1 MAINP
6 NIALQAKGIELENPM
21 AAYGRAQQI
30 MANKMAMDTSQRSL
44 QSQNALRAYVQGGG
58 RLDTPEGIQAALQ
71 TGVDPKTVYEVASSR
86 AEYEQKQLKAAEDR
100 INYHRNLLS
109 AVGDERT
116 YQSWLSGVEKESPEI
131 AQRYRDFSPNYDPNK
146 LPRIAMD
153 AKALLDATVSRR
165 TATPMVGENG
175 GVYGVEVGGIGP
187 GVANEV
193 VTGGAAPVAAQAPA
207 EAGAVAPV
215 GGPAE
220 GGDVEA
226 LLAKIAA
233 RGAATQS
240 EMAILSKVVK
250 PEAFQQL
257 QQRMQQSQIPVVADN
272 APVASSGVP
281 TGRGGV
287 GGPYEPAAVNAP
299 GTPFRGKPLYE
310 PAASAGARAAATREP
325 VDYVGATAEARR
337 EPIASA
343 AEREYRTELARLR
356 AAQEAAANKPLT
368 PGEQIKRRDQIAKD
382 YRTAQTAIDGFVDVI
397 NKAAQVRDLPKEA
410 KEALTGVSGYFPS
423 LTSSARTADTR
434 LTNLRGAVTAMGK
447 AAAAQSGALGNM
459 AVQEWKIISDQVAGL
474 DEKKMEPADL
484 DAQINLII
492 NRAKIADANLRDA
505 YYQQYEPDLQKMP
518 GKFQLKTIKPG
529 PKYRPGGA
537 GVDTNNPLLRGG
549 R

>member
-6 NIALQAKGIELENPM
+6 NIALQAHGVQLEDPL
-21 AAYGRAQQI
+21 ASYGRAQQI
-30 MANKMAMDTSQRSL
+30 MANKMAMETSQRQT

-71 TGVDPKTVYEVASSR
+71 TGVDPKAVYEVASSR
-86 AEYEQKQLKAAEDR
+86 ADYEQKQLKAAEDR
-100 INYHRNLLS
+100 INYHRNLLG
-109 AVGDERT
+109 AVGDDQT
-116 YQSWLSGVEKESPEI
+116 YQRWLSGVEAEAPDI
-131 AQRYRDFSPNYDPNK
+131 AARYRAFSPNYDPSK

-187 GVANEV
+187 GTANEV
-193 VTGGAAPVAAQAPA
+193 ITGGAAAPA
-207 EAGAVAPV
+207 V
-215 GGPAE
+215 GGQASADAGVPVD
-220 GGDVEA
+220 GGGSDVEA

-240 EMAILSKVVK
+240 EMSILSKAVK

-257 QQRMQQSQIPVVADN
+257 QQRMQQSNISIVPDN
-272 APVASSGVP
+272 APVASGGIP
-281 TGRGGV
+281 NGRGGV
-287 GGPYEPAAVNAP
+287 GGPYEPTVNAP

-325 VDYVGATAEARR
+325 VEYVGATSAARR
-337 EPIASA
+337 EPIAEA
-343 AEREYRTELARLR
+343 AEREYKTEIARLR

-368 PGEQIKRRDQIAKD
+368 PKEQVVRRDQIAKD
-382 YRTAQTAIDGFVDVI
+382 YRAAQTAITNFTDVI
-397 NKAAQVRDLPKEA
+397 NKAAEVRDLPKEA

-423 LTSSARTADTR
+423 LTGSARTADTK
-434 LTNLRGAVTAMGK
+434 LANLRGAITAMGK
-447 AAAAQSGALGNM
+447 AAAAESGALGNM
-459 AVQEWKIISDQVAGL
+459 AVQEWRIISDQVAAL
-474 DEKKMEPADL
+474 DEKKMEPRDL

-492 NRAKIADANLRDA
+492 NRAKVAYENVRDA

-518 GKFQLKTIKPG
+518 GKFQLKVMKPG
-529 PKYRPGGA
+529 SKYRPGGA
-537 GVDTNNPLLRGG
+537 GVDANNPLLRGG